1 MNLMP
6 KVGTELYISSAAA
19 IIAEAKA
26 GRMVILVDDEDRE
39 NEGDLVIPAQFA
51 TPDAV
56 NFMARHARGLICLAL
71 TSQRVSELGLP
82 MMARS
87 QNNRFETAFT
97 ASIEART
104 GVTTGISAADRART
118 IAVAINP
125 ETTPADLATPG
136 HVFPLKARDGGTLI
150 RAGHTEAAVDL
161 ARIAGLS
168 PAGVI
173 CEIMNDDGTMARM
186 RELIAFSQTHDIKIG
201 TIADLIAYRRRTEK
215 LVARVAV
222 SAIHHPSFGEWRLL
236 VYRDSVTAG
245 EHVILT
251 KGDIADASKPTLVK
265 LHFTDTIAD
274 LVLRPA
280 EDPIASAMYEIMK
293 AGSGIVALIG
303 DARRDAISSDVM
315 TRSPHARPDAQT
327 RDHGIGAQILVD
339 LGVRDVIL
347 ITCGAQTFVGLDGYG
362 INVVE
367 EHVIEDRIA

>member
-1 MNLMP
+1 MNQMP
-6 KVGTELYISSAAA
+6 KVGTDLYISSAAE
-19 IIAEAKA
+19 IIAEAQG

-51 TPDAV
+51 TADAV
-56 NFMARHARGLICLAL
+56 NFMARNARGLICLAL
-71 TSQRVSELGLP
+71 TSERVAHLGLP

-87 QNNRFETAFT
+87 QNAKFETAFT

-125 ETTPADLATPG
+125 ETQPHDIATPG
-136 HVFPLKARDGGTLI
+136 HVFPLKAREGGTLI

-186 RELIAFSQTHDIKIG
+186 RELIAFSQAHAIKIG

-215 LVARVAV
+215 LVAQVAV

-236 VYRDSVTAG
+236 VYRDSVGGG
-245 EHVILT
+245 EHVVLT
-251 KGDIADASKPTLVK
+251 KGNIADTSSPMLVK
-265 LHFTDTIAD
+265 LHFTDMIAD

-280 EDPIASAMYEIMK
+280 EDPIAVAMYEIMK
-293 AGSGIVALIG
+293 AGRGIVALIG

-315 TRSPHARPDAQT
+315 TRSPHARPEPHT
-327 RDHGIGAQILVD
+327 RDYGIGAQILVD
-339 LGVRDVIL
+339 LGIEDISLMTNGV
-347 ITCGAQTFVGLDGYG
+347 QTFVGLDGYG
-362 INVVE
+362 LNIVTEHIVE
-367 EHVIEDRIA
+367 D